1 MLTQEMPFTKP
12 VEDTVPKVD
21 NAVAVGEDLDFQ
33 RRWWAFERATWLFFL
48 LLILAD
54 ALGLF
59 GRGWLA
65 KAERTT
71 PDGAVHLKYER
82 VERAS
87 TPSIM
92 TVQLGPAA
100 IQNGV
105 AQLFISDSVIKK
117 LGAQRIAPQPA
128 TSTLGQGGVTYTFP
142 VTSSPAT
149 VTFSLEPSFPGVQH
163 FSMGVPGSTPINS
176 TVFVVP

>member
-1 MLTQEMPFTKP
+1 MLTQDMPFTKP

-33 RRWWAFERATWLFFL
+33 RRWWKFERGVWIFFL
-48 LLILAD
+48 LILLAD

-59 GRGWLA
+59 GRGWLS

-82 VERAS
+82 IERAS

-105 AQLFISDSVIKK
+105 AQLFISESVIKK

-128 TSTLGQGGVTYTFP
+128 SSTLGQSGVTYTFP
-142 VTSSPAT
+142 VSSAPST
-149 VTFSLEPSFPGVQH
+149 VTISLEPSFPGTQH
-163 FSMGVPGSTPINS
+163 FTMGVPGSPSING